1 MTSTTSAAHPL
12 SAYGW
17 DEDRAVEFTHLAEA
31 GLTPARI
38 SRVDRGQC
46 DLLLA
51 DPETGELRTVRA
63 DTRPVGDP
71 DPIKCPCTGDWAAV
85 DLAARP
91 MPTVAALLDRGTA
104 IVRKTAGGRSD
115 GQVLAANID
124 TVMIAVSLAADPDL
138 GRIERFLALAWE
150 SGAEPLVVLT
160 KADLVDDA
168 DFIRED
174 VEKIA
179 PGATVLTVSAETGE
193 GIDVLRACLHGATAL
208 VGQSGAGKS
217 TLTNALAGRRVMAV
231 QETRSVDEKGR
242 HTTTTRELIPL
253 PDGGVVIDTP
263 GLREVGLYGGE
274 GVDLAFADIAELA
287 EQCRFDDCSHRSE
300 PGCAVAAAL
309 ADGTLPHRRMESYLK
324 LQRENAWIAS
334 RSDARLAAERIR
346 RWKTVTKSMRG
357 SSSPGRH
364 DPRRTR

>member
-1 MTSTTSAAHPL
+1 MVNHTSAAHPL

-17 DEDRAVEFTHLAEA
+17 DEDRAAEFTYFAEA

-38 SRVDRGQC
+38 SRVDRGRC
-46 DLLLA
+46 DLLVA
-51 DPETGELRTVRA
+51 DEETGGLRTVRA

-71 DPIKCPCTGDWAAV
+71 DPVKCPCTGDWAAV
-85 DLAARP
+85 DLAAQP
-91 MPTVAALLDRGTA
+91 LPTVTALLSRGTA
-104 IVRKTAGGRSD
+104 VVRKTAGGRSD
-115 GQVLAANID
+115 GQVLAANVD

-160 KADLVDDA
+160 KGDLVDDGE
-168 DFIRED
+168 FIRAD

-179 PGATVLTVSAETGE
+179 PGVTVLVVSAETGE

-217 TLTNALAGRRVMAV
+217 TLTNALAGHRAMAV

-274 GVDLAFADIAELA
+274 GVDMAFADIAALA
-287 EQCRFDDCSHRSE
+287 GACRFDDCSHRSE

-309 ADGTLPHRRMESYLK
+309 EDGTLPQRRMESYLK
-324 LQRENAWIAS
+324 LQRENEWIAS
-334 RSDARLAAERIR
+334 RSDARVAAERLKK
-346 RWKTVTKSMRG
+346 WKTITKSMRG
-357 SSSPGRH
+357 ANNPTRH
-364 DPRRTR
+364 DPVRR